1 MNLKTF
7 GVAATVAILTISFA
21 SMVIILAP
29 HVFAGGDKC
38 ISVKGQGITT
48 CSEDKKNSAFSGESK
63 KQCREEGNKCS
74 SSQTDNGEFHNPK
87 P

>member
-21 SMVIILAP
+21 SMVIVLAP
-29 HVFAGGDKC
+29 HAFAGGDKC
-38 ISVKGQGITT
+38 ISVKGQPFNV
-48 CSEDKKNSAFSGESK
+48 CSEDKKNSAFSGEFK
-63 KQCREEGNKCS
+63 KECREELDKCS
-74 SSQTDNGEFHNPK
+74 SSQTGYGNHKNPK